1 MRIAI
6 AFTTSDGVRIAGHW
20 YTVEQP
26 VGWALLLHM
35 MPAAKESY
43 GQLAEELER
52 RGIASLAIDFRGHG
66 ESQGGQAGYVRFSD
80 AEHQMKIHDI
90 EAAVGWLREQG
101 ARDEATVLVGASI
114 GANLALQHLA
124 DHGAIPAA
132 VLLSPGL
139 DYRGV
144 KTETL
149 AQRVAPPQRVFLAAG
164 GEDDDYS
171 TETVRT
177 LVAILGDRATLR
189 TFANAGHGTTM
200 LQREPALLTEV
211 ADWIAGKVGR

>member
-1 MRIAI
+1 M
-6 AFTTSDGVRIAGHW
+6 TTSDGVRIAGHW
-20 YTVEQP
+20 YP
-26 VGWALLLHM
+26 VTKQKGWALLLHM

-52 RGIASLAIDFRGHG
+52 RDIASLAIDFRGHG

-80 AEHQMKIHDI
+80 AEHQMKIHDVA
-90 EAAVGWLREQG
+90 AAVDWLREQG
-101 ARDEATVLVGASI
+101 ARDAATVLVGASI
-114 GANLALQHLA
+114 GANLALQYLA

-144 KTETL
+144 KTEPL
-149 AQRVAPPQRVFLAAG
+149 ARRVASSQRVLLAAG

-171 TETVRT
+171 TETVRA
-177 LVAILGDRATLR
+177 LAMIMGDRATTR
-189 TFANAGHGTTM
+189 KFANAGHGTTM
-200 LQREPALLTEV
+200 FQREPTLLIDV
-211 ADWIAGKVGR
+211 ADWIAVQVNR